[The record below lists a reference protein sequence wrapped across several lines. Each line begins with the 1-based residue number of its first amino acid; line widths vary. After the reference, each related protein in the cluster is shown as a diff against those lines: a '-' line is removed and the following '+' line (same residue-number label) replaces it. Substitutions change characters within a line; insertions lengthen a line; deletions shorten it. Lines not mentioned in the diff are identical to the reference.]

1 MLLKNPKWIWPLLV
15 VLVGVIV
22 ALSLLFGR
30 YALSLETVLD
40 VIFRRSAANEMAS
53 NVVLSIRLPR
63 VLLALMVG
71 AGLAISGACFQ
82 GVFQNPLVSPDVL
95 SVSSGAAFGAVLGIM
110 TFNTGLSNTLFAL
123 AFGCISVFLTYFM
136 ARIRRQVTALSL
148 VLSGII
154 ISAFFNALI
163 SVMKYVADTET
174 QLPAITYWLLGSFA
188 STTYQHVLT
197 IVFPVVAGILLLL
210 AMGYK
215 INILSLGDE
224 EAHIL
229 GINPVRSRVIVIAAA
244 TLITASC
251 VTVTGIVG
259 WVGLVIPHIA
269 RMLVGPDHSKLLP
282 ASMLIGASFMALVDL
297 VARTVSPSEIP
308 VGILTALVGA
318 PFFALLFRKTQGE

>member
-1 MLLKNPKWIWPLLV
+1 MLLKKTSWIWPALLLLI
-15 VLVGVIV
+15 VLAVLMSLAIGRYP
-22 ALSLLFGR
+22 LSL
-30 YALSLETVLD
+30 ASVLK
-40 VIFRRSAANEMAS
+40 VIFNPMEDDIAN
-53 NVVLSIRLPR
+53 NIVLSVRLPR

-110 TFNTGLSNTLFAL
+110 TLNTAWSNTLFAL
-123 AFGCISVFLTYFM
+123 VFGCVSVFLTYSM
-136 ARIRRQVTALSL
+136 ARIRGQVTALSL

-174 QLPAITYWLLGSFA
+174 ELPAITYWLLGSFA
-188 STTYQHVLT
+188 AATYQHVLT
-197 IVFPVVAGILLLL
+197 IVAPVVLGALALLTM
-210 AMGYK
+210 AYK

-224 EAHIL
+224 EARIL
-229 GINPVRSRVIVIAAA
+229 GINPVRSRIIIIAAA
-244 TLITASC
+244 TLVTAAC

-269 RMLVGPDHSKLLP
+269 RMIVGPDHSKLLP
-282 ASMLIGASFMALVDL
+282 TSLLMGASFMALVDL
-297 VARTVSPSEIP
+297 LARTVSPSEIP
-308 VGILTALVGA
+308 VGILTALLGA
-318 PFFALLFRKTQGE
+318 PFFAILFRKTQGG